1 MDGSHDSRGH
11 GGRRAGRRRRRTSAG
26 AALLA
31 LLLGFALAGL
41 LDARA
46 LERDARGMPVG
57 PLRSLCLALLRPAV
71 ALNQALGLDRPAA
84 VVREALSPGPAAPAT
99 APPRPPRPLW
109 PRRVTRER
117 PLRLYIAGDS
127 MAQVFGSSLVNL
139 AEGTGLVRARL
150 DYHVSSG
157 LSRPDFFDW
166 RARFREQ
173 LAAFRPD
180 AVVAVFGANDGQDV
194 EYRGEVLHVGTR
206 AWLDLY
212 ARRVAAAMRLLSR
225 DGRRVYWVGQPIM
238 RDPGYRERIAM
249 MDRVYREQ
257 AARFPGVHFVS
268 SWALFADARGRYAA
282 ALPDASGVPVP
293 MRQSDG
299 IHLTREGGDRLAA
312 AVFRVIARDWDLPLD

>member
-1 MDGSHDSRGH
+1 MDGVGDRH
-11 GGRRAGRRRRRTSAG
+11 GARDAHRRRRRTPAG

-57 PLRSLCLALLRPAV
+57 PLRSVCLALLRPAV
-71 ALNQALGLDRPAA
+71 ALNGALGLDRPAA
-84 VVREALSPGPAAPAT
+84 VLEGALRSSAAPPAS
-99 APPRPPRPLW
+99 PPTRPQRPLW
-109 PRRVTRER
+109 PRRVTPSQ

-127 MAQVFGSSLVNL
+127 MVQVFGSSLVNL

-166 RARFREQ
+166 RQRFREQ

-180 AVVAVFGANDGQDV
+180 AVVVMFGANDGQDV

-206 AWLDLY
+206 AWLGLY
-212 ARRVAAAMRLLSR
+212 ARRVAAAMRQLSR

-268 SWALFADARGRYAA
+268 SWALFADRHGRYAA
-282 ALPDASGVPVP
+282 ALPGPDGVPVP
-293 MRQSDG
+293 LRQSDG

-312 AVFRVIARDWDLPLD
+312 AVLEVIARDWDLPLD